1 MGERATKHKLSWHRR
16 RRNTRNRSG
25 SRTIGAGK
33 SGERWIIQPPKGH
46 TTRVVISQVSRT
58 DGAQHEFVLR
68 PFFYFKKAYMS
79 LKQTPLNAAHR
90 VLNAKMGDFGGW
102 DMPVNYGSQIDE
114 HHQVRKDCGM
124 FDVSHM
130 RVVDVR
136 GAGVRS
142 FLRYLL
148 ANNVDKLTFSGKALY
163 SCMLLENGGVIDDLI
178 VYFMN
183 EHWFRI
189 VVNAGTA
196 DKDIAWMKQQ
206 AAKHLPQLDITDHPE
221 LAMIAVQGPSAR
233 AKVWEALPGSRE
245 STEKLASFSA
255 VEMGTMFIAR
265 TGYTGEDGF
274 EIMIPAKEAASLW
287 ATLAEKGVKPIG
299 LGARDTLRLE
309 AGMNL
314 YGQDMDESINPLEA
328 GLAWTVDLKS
338 ERNFIGKAAL
348 LSNPPTRKLVGL
360 MLLDRGVL
368 RGHQQVV
375 TAHGAGEITSGSFS
389 PTLEKSIALAR
400 VPKNVQIGDSV
411 QVEIREKLLN
421 AKVVKYPFA
430 RNGKGLI

>member
-1 MGERATKHKLSWHRR
+1 
-16 RRNTRNRSG
+16 
-25 SRTIGAGK
+25 
-33 SGERWIIQPPKGH
+33 
-46 TTRVVISQVSRT
+46 
-58 DGAQHEFVLR
+58 
-68 PFFYFKKAYMS
+68 MS
-79 LKQTPLNAAHR
+79 LKQTPLNTAHR
-90 VLNAKMGDFGGW
+90 AMGAKMVDFGGW

-114 HHQVRKDCGM
+114 HHQVRNDCGM

-130 RVVDVR
+130 RVVDLK
-136 GAGVRS
+136 GNGVRS

-148 ANNVDKLTFSGKALY
+148 ANNVDKLTQSGKALY

-183 EHWFRI
+183 EEWFRI

-196 DKDIAWMKQQ
+196 DKDIAWMKKQ
-206 AAKHLPQLDITDHPE
+206 AAQYSPKLSITSHPD
-221 LAMIAVQGPSAR
+221 LAMIAVQGPNAR
-233 AKVWEALPGSRE
+233 AKVWEALPGSQE
-245 STEKLASFSA
+245 LTERLVPFSA
-255 VEMGTMFIAR
+255 VEMGAMFIAR

-274 EIMIPAKEAASLW
+274 EIILPAKAAPDFW

-314 YGQDMDESINPLEA
+314 YGQDMDETINPLEA

-338 ERNFIGKAAL
+338 ERDFIGKTTLMA
-348 LSNPPTRKLVGL
+348 NPPARKLVGVV
-360 MLLDRGVL
+360 LLDRGVL
-368 RGHQQVV
+368 RGHQQVH
-375 TAHGAGEITSGSFS
+375 TAQGVGEITSGSFS

-400 VPKNVQIGDSV
+400 VPKDV
-411 QVEIREKLLN
+411 QVGDTVQVAIRDKMLA

-430 RNGKGLI
+430 RNGKSLINFS

>member
-1 MGERATKHKLSWHRR
+1 
-16 RRNTRNRSG
+16 
-25 SRTIGAGK
+25 
-33 SGERWIIQPPKGH
+33 
-46 TTRVVISQVSRT
+46 
-58 DGAQHEFVLR
+58 
-68 PFFYFKKAYMS
+68 MS

-90 VLNAKMGDFGGW
+90 AMGAKMVDFGGW

-114 HHQVRKDCGM
+114 HHQVRNDCGM

-130 RVVDVR
+130 RVVDMK
-136 GAGVRS
+136 GSGVRD

-148 ANNVDKLTFSGKALY
+148 ANNVDKLTLPGKALY
-163 SCMLLENGGVIDDLI
+163 SCLLLDNGGVIDDLI
-178 VYFMN
+178 VYFLS
-183 EHWFRI
+183 EEWFRI

-206 AAKHLPQLDITDHPE
+206 AAKHAPQLAIADHPE
-221 LAMIAVQGPSAR
+221 LAMIAVQGPNAR
-233 AKVWEALPGSRE
+233 TKVWDALPGSKE
-245 STEKLASFSA
+245 LTELLAPFNA

-274 EIMIPAKEAASLW
+274 EVMIPGKAAPFFW

-314 YGQDMDESINPLEA
+314 YGQDMDETINPLEA

-338 ERNFIGKAAL
+338 DRDFIGKAAL
-348 LSNPPTRKLVGL
+348 LAKPATRKLAGL
-360 MLLDRGVL
+360 VLLDRGVL
-368 RGHQQVV
+368 RGHQQVH
-375 TAHGAGEITSGSFS
+375 TAHGTGEITSGSFS
-389 PTLEKSIALAR
+389 PTLDKSIALAR
-400 VPKNVQIGDSV
+400 LPKEVQIGDTV
-411 QVEIREKLLN
+411 QVSIRDKMLA